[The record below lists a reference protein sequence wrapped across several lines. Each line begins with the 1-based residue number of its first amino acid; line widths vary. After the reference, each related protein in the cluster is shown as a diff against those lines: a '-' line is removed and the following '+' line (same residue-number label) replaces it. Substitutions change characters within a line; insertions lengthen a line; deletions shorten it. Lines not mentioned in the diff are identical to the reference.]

1 MSLWLDKKYLNLV
14 SGSLEQFK
22 WKSSN
27 LANFRCNFCGDSKKN
42 KYKARG
48 YFFEKKGSFIY
59 TCHNCHVGM
68 NFSNFLKQTNPNL
81 YRQYVAEKFMQK
93 PLEVKGEEF
102 ISKNNNIYWVEK
114 IDLPKISDLSNKH
127 IAYRYLKDRKL
138 PDTFFNELYYA
149 EDFKKFIDDMV
160 PNHGKKL
167 YQDEARLI
175 IPFYDKDNKLVGIT
189 GRSLDPKNKTRYMII
204 SIDDA
209 YPKIY
214 GLNKFDKG
222 KKTYVTEGIFDS
234 MFLENG
240 IAAAGSN
247 LIEVLPFVD
256 KENSVFIW
264 DNEPRN
270 KFITGA
276 MEGAINRGCHV
287 FFWPNNI
294 QTKDIND
301 YILSGHTASEIMFM
315 IDKHSKSGLQA
326 KLELQKWRKA

>member
-1 MSLWLDKKYLNLV
+1 
-14 SGSLEQFK
+14 
-22 WKSSN
+22 
-27 LANFRCNFCGDSKKN
+27 
-42 KYKARG
+42 
-48 YFFEKKGSFIY
+48 
-59 TCHNCHVGM
+59 M

-93 PLEVKGEEF
+93 PLDVKQTEVMYKHC
-102 ISKNNNIYWVEK
+102 NLNIVEK

-138 PDTFFNELYYA
+138 PDTFFNELFYA

-175 IPFYDKDNKLVGIT
+175 IPFYDTDNKLVGIT

-256 KENSVFIW
+256 KENTIFVW

-276 MEGAINRGCHV
+276 MVGAINRGCNV
-287 FFWPNNI
+287 FFWPENI
-294 QTKDIND
+294 KEKDLND

-315 IDKHSKSGLQA
+315 IDQHSKSGLQA
-326 KLELQKWRKA
+326 KLELQKWRKI